1 MNPNTRTGTQ
11 KQTQARRRGIFL
23 FFVLFFFLIILFFN
37 YVTPM
42 FSDDYYYARSSE
54 EATGFSDL
62 IRQEYNQY
70 ITWTGRSVAHLTL
83 RICFRLP
90 RLVFK
95 ITNSLCFMVL
105 SLLIYRLVD
114 HKKRYDL
121 VLYLLV
127 QVSLWLFTVDFS
139 QTVLWETGACN
150 YLFCTTLVFA
160 FLWSVRSIYRA
171 QTGSSRVRDA
181 LTCIGIFLFGVI
193 AGWCSENTSG
203 ACIVFVLLYLLQSLW
218 KTHRASAK
226 LAFAAAGNI
235 TGFLIMIL
243 APGNRIRAA
252 QTQASDPE
260 SYSGLAGMI
269 ARFQKVSLNMNREFF
284 WLMAA
289 FLVSV
294 VILSLL
300 ALKRDGG
307 KNRRD
312 KVLWQS
318 LRTPLLYFFLYG
330 ITCYALIMTQETQVR
345 AYFGAGI
352 FLILAVLQNLT
363 DLLILEKEDGTQ
375 ILGRTCVYGGL
386 LVLLLHFF
394 YVCMDSGTNC
404 FRIYRDIRERENWI
418 VSQRD
423 AGSQDITVAKVHPD
437 FYNYYSPIAQMELE
451 EDPTYWT
458 NDAVED
464 YFGVDKIRAIDYD
477 DWKAMTG
484 QD

>member
-1 MNPNTRTGTQ
+1 M
-11 KQTQARRRGIFL
+11 
-23 FFVLFFFLIILFFN
+23 
-37 YVTPM
+37 
-42 FSDDYYYARSSE
+42 
-54 EATGFSDL
+54 
-62 IRQEYNQY
+62 
-70 ITWTGRSVAHLTL
+70 
-83 RICFRLP
+83 
-90 RLVFK
+90 
-95 ITNSLCFMVL
+95 
-105 SLLIYRLVD
+105 D

-127 QVSLWLFTVDFS
+127 QMSLWLFTVDFS

-160 FLWSVRSIYRA
+160 FLWRVRSSYRA
-171 QTGSSRVRDA
+171 QTGSSRGREA
-181 LTCIGIFLFGVI
+181 LACVGLFLFGII

-203 ACIVFVLLYLLQSLW
+203 ACIVFVLLYLLQSLR
-218 KTHRASAK
+218 KTHRATAK
-226 LAFAAAGNI
+226 LIFAAAGSI

-252 QTQASDPE
+252 QTEASDPE

-289 FLVSV
+289 FLVSA

-307 KNRRD
+307 RNRRR

-318 LRTPLLYFFLYG
+318 LRTSLLYFFLYG

-375 ILGRTCVYGGL
+375 ILGRTCDIRRPSGSPSAFPLCLHGQRNQLFSDLSGHKGAGELDCFPEGCGKSGYHGGKSAPGFLQLLLPNCADGTRRRSIVLDQRRCGGL
-386 LVLLLHFF
+386 LR
-394 YVCMDSGTNC
+394 CG
-404 FRIYRDIRERENWI
+404 
-418 VSQRD
+418 
-423 AGSQDITVAKVHPD
+423 K
-437 FYNYYSPIAQMELE
+437 
-451 EDPTYWT
+451 DPCH
-458 NDAVED
+458 
-464 YFGVDKIRAIDYD
+464 RL
-477 DWKAMTG
+477 
-484 QD
+484 

>member
-1 MNPNTRTGTQ
+1 M
-11 KQTQARRRGIFL
+11 
-23 FFVLFFFLIILFFN
+23 
-37 YVTPM
+37 
-42 FSDDYYYARSSE
+42 
-54 EATGFSDL
+54 
-62 IRQEYNQY
+62 
-70 ITWTGRSVAHLTL
+70 
-83 RICFRLP
+83 
-90 RLVFK
+90 
-95 ITNSLCFMVL
+95 
-105 SLLIYRLVD
+105 
-114 HKKRYDL
+114 
-121 VLYLLV
+121 
-127 QVSLWLFTVDFS
+127 
-139 QTVLWETGACN
+139 
-150 YLFCTTLVFA
+150 
-160 FLWSVRSIYRA
+160 
-171 QTGSSRVRDA
+171 
-181 LTCIGIFLFGVI
+181 
-193 AGWCSENTSG
+193 
-203 ACIVFVLLYLLQSLW
+203 LLYLLQSLW